1 VVRRQTTLMWASASR
16 CGLARAQRRAGAA
29 RRRALVS
36 ARGFTLTELMVVVVI
51 MGVLAS
57 VAVASLRKQVN
68 SAWQAEGL
76 SMVQSVRA
84 AEERWR
90 AEHMMYLNVSHPDEW
105 YPSDPRETPGELH
118 PFFFEPGSGAHQDQE
133 LWLQLRPTVSGLV
146 RFGYLVNA
154 GYANAVMT
162 VPSEP
167 GPAVVWPT
175 PPDNW
180 YVIQAIG
187 DTNGNGNCVYYRA
200 SSLDGEVYVQDND

>member
-1 VVRRQTTLMWASASR
+1 MWVTATR
-16 CGLARAQRRAGAA
+16 GAVA
-29 RRRALVS
+29 HGHRRRVRTADACALRS

-51 MGVLAS
+51 MGVLA
-57 VAVASLRKQVN
+57 AVGFASLRKQVN

-76 SMVQSVRA
+76 GMVQSIRA

-105 YPSDPRETPGELH
+105 YPADPRDTPGELH
-118 PFFFEPGSGAHQDQE
+118 SFFMEPGSGVHLDQE
-133 LWLQLRPTVSGLV
+133 VWLQLRPTISGDV

-154 GYANAVMT
+154 GYATEKMT
-162 VPSEP
+162 VPSKP
-167 GPAVVWPT
+167 GPDVTWPDS

-187 DTNGNGNCVYYRA
+187 DTDGNGKCVYYRA
-200 SSLDGEVYVQDND
+200 SSLDGEVFVQDDD